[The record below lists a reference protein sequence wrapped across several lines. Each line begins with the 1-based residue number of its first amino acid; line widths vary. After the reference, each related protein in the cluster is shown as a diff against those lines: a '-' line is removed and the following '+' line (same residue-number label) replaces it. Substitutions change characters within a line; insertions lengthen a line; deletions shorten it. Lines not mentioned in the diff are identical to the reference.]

1 MPHLPH
7 AKTVSTHFLGSHCT
21 HREEFIRCGN
31 KPAAA
36 QIGVSAS
43 KQVHDVSLLAPDT
56 DASFPRFRTLI
67 RHNVPVTHQGRRVL
81 ALGPGNVY
89 SQASNDKGAPHL
101 YT

>member
-21 HREEFIRCGN
+21 HREFIRCGNN

-36 QIGVSAS
+36 QVGVPAS
-43 KQVHDVSLLAPDT
+43 KQVRDVSLLAPNT

-67 RHNVPVTHQGRRVL
+67 HHNDPVTH
-81 ALGPGNVY
+81 
-89 SQASNDKGAPHL
+89 
-101 YT
+101 